1 MYSIILI
8 TLLVN
13 FSSVSLMKSG
23 PSHLCQTLDV
33 SNVVRLETVNDRYV
47 ITPLKVLKLRTQDVD
62 FLIEVKRSDNL
73 SSLYYLRFLDRLE
86 RCT

>member
-1 MYSIILI
+1 
-8 TLLVN
+8 
-13 FSSVSLMKSG
+13 MKSG